1 MRGFANSGTVAT
13 CRRVLPWERS
23 CKRTFA
29 RPLVLVAA
37 FLGAAGI
44 AQAADSSA
52 TTQIYQQ
59 RDADGHAV
67 FTDRPSPKSV
77 TERTWQMNRED
88 PVAAQQRAMEVKRE
102 ADAVSER
109 VQRMIEAQL
118 RRASE
123 EDMMRMQL
131 AMASP
136 QNNASDFYPNDYGY
150 YYPVA
155 FGGPFCNGARNISCV
170 NRRSFPINKPSKPPH
185 MQPMRPASVRG
196 PAGP

>member
-1 MRGFANSGTVAT
+1 MQTHF
-13 CRRVLPWERS
+13 
-23 CKRTFA
+23 
-29 RPLVLVAA
+29 RPTLILVAA
-37 FLGAAGI
+37 ILGAAGI
-44 AQAADSSA
+44 ARAADNSA

-88 PVAAQQRAMEVKRE
+88 PVAAQQRAFEVKRE

-109 VQRMIEAQL
+109 VQRTIEAQL

-131 AMASP
+131 AMAYP
-136 QNNASDFYPNDYGY
+136 QSNPSDFYPNDYGY

-155 FGGPFCNGARNISCV
+155 FGGPFCNGARNFSC
-170 NRRSFPINKPSKPPH
+170 NRRPFPIDNKPSKPPH
-185 MQPMRPASVRG
+185 MQPMRPGGGVRG